1 MNKLNPVIHKKDH
14 TERVIGRKAKGP
26 QTAGG
31 NKLQFADGFILFL
44 HQIKSLL
51 LILCSLVAQLVKNS
65 PPVLETLVQFL
76 SLSVPFWCLY
86 QKLSHLFLFFNKTLL
101 HKKAPSDQA
110 SSLTLDQIPLLWRP
124 WILMLFMAHSSNTSW
139 SGWF

>member
-76 SLSVPFWCLY
+76 SLSVPF
-86 QKLSHLFLFFNKTLL
+86 
-101 HKKAPSDQA
+101 
-110 SSLTLDQIPLLWRP
+110 
-124 WILMLFMAHSSNTSW
+124 
-139 SGWF
+139 